1 MKLISSRLCLV
12 SPMNFV
18 LFSSLLLF
26 LFLRMAFYLSLAL
39 VEDFEVKANMNQY
52 ELLLHNFCEK
62 CENMQIVLLCYT
74 IDSDCSSTLST

>member
-52 ELLLHNFCEK
+52 ELLLHNVCEK
-62 CENMQIVLLCYT
+62 CENR
-74 IDSDCSSTLST
+74 